1 MFFAWLLAKASS
13 DGEVP
18 RASIFRQKIWSE
30 ILDGRRKWKAKD
42 RSQEEFERF
51 YGEVV
56 CPLLELREEGRI
68 KMKPEL
74 DDSDYYYREGVSV
87 ERVP

>member
-1 MFFAWLLAKASS
+1 
-13 DGEVP
+13 VP

-30 ILDGRRKWKAKD
+30 ILDGRRKWTAKD
-42 RSQEEFERF
+42 RSQQEFERF